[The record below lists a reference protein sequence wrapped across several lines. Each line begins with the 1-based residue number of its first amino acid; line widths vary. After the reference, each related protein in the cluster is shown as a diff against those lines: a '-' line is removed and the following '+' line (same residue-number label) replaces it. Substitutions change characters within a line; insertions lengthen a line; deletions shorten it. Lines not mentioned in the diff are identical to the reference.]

1 MLCFPFLLALQAVCW
16 VHGRERLESSL
27 GISRAPPIGS
37 AMPAL
42 LMRGPVG
49 WQQELV
55 LQMFCSLPVS
65 ACLAVLGLRG
75 YAELLDIQAAALH

>member
-1 MLCFPFLLALQAVCW
+1 
-16 VHGRERLESSL
+16 
-27 GISRAPPIGS
+27 
-37 AMPAL
+37 MPAL